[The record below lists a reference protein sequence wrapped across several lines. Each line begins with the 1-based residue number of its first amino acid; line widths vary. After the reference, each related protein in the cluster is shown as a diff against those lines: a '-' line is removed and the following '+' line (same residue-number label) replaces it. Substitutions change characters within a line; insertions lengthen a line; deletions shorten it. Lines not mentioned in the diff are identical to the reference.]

1 MKEKVNIW
9 KLCFIISIVIIVAL
23 LIWILNLKQNKKITE
38 NQTKSN
44 TSTSTSQSVK
54 NDSED
59 EEYDEEMKQIRINED
74 FSKEGT
80 VENLE
85 NVRWSNANIMQF
97 DDEMDIDIMLNN
109 ESQTEKIN
117 ATTLTVK
124 LLDKQGNVIKE
135 QDVEMKEI
143 PSNYGYTTL
152 NLSFDITEVMIIYD
166 IQIVAK

>member
-9 KLCFIISIVIIVAL
+9 KLCFIISIIVIVVL
-23 LIWILNLKQNKKITE
+23 LIWILNLKQDKKVTK
-38 NQTKSN
+38 NQTRSN
-44 TSTSTSQSVK
+44 TSSSTSQSAK
-54 NDSED
+54 KDSED
-59 EEYDEEMKQIRINED
+59 EEYNDMKQIRINED
-74 FSKEGT
+74 FSKDGT

-85 NVRWSNANIMQF
+85 NVRWTNANIMQF

-124 LLDKQGNVIKE
+124 LLDKQGKVIKE

-152 NLSFDITEVMIIYD
+152 NLKFDISEVMIIYD
-166 IQIVAK
+166 IKIIAK

>member
-1 MKEKVNIW
+1 MKEKSNIW
-9 KLCFIISIVIIVAL
+9 KICFIISIIIILVL
-23 LIWILNLKQNKKITE
+23 LIWILNLKQDKKVAKNDTG
-38 NQTKSN
+38 SN
-44 TSTSTSQSVK
+44 TSSSTSQSVK
-54 NDSED
+54 KDAED
-59 EEYDEEMKQIRINED
+59 EEFNDMKRIRINED

-85 NVRWSNANIMQF
+85 NVRWSNANIMQS

-143 PSNYGYTTL
+143 PANYGYTSL
-152 NLSFDITEVMIIYD
+152 NLNFEISEVMIIYD

>member
-9 KLCFIISIVIIVAL
+9 KLCFIISIIVIVVL
-23 LIWILNLKQNKKITE
+23 LIWILNLKQDKKVTK
-38 NQTKSN
+38 NQTRSN
-44 TSTSTSQSVK
+44 TSSSTSQSAK
-54 NDSED
+54 KDSED
-59 EEYDEEMKQIRINED
+59 EEYNDMKQIRINED
-74 FSKEGT
+74 FSKDGT

-85 NVRWSNANIMQF
+85 NVRWTNANIMQF

-124 LLDKQGNVIKE
+124 LLDKQGKVIKE

-152 NLSFDITEVMIIYD
+152 NLNFDITEVMIIYD
-166 IQIVAK
+166 IKIVAK

>member
-1 MKEKVNIW
+1 MKEKSNIW
-9 KLCFIISIVIIVAL
+9 KLCFIISIIIIVVL
-23 LIWILNLKQNKKITE
+23 LIWILNLKQDKKV
-38 NQTKSN
+38 TKNHTGSN
-44 TSTSTSQSVK
+44 TSSSTSQSAK
-54 NDSED
+54 KDSED
-59 EEYDEEMKQIRINED
+59 EEYNDMKQIRINED

-124 LLDKQGNVIKE
+124 LLDKQGKVIKE

-166 IQIVAK
+166 IKIVAK

>member
-1 MKEKVNIW
+1 MKEKTNIW
-9 KLCFIISIVIIVAL
+9 KICFIISIIIILVL
-23 LIWILNLKQNKKITE
+23 LIWILNLKQDKKVAKNHTG
-38 NQTKSN
+38 SN
-44 TSTSTSQSVK
+44 TSSSTSQSVK
-54 NDSED
+54 KDAED
-59 EEYDEEMKQIRINED
+59 EEFNDMKQIRINED

-85 NVRWSNANIMQF
+85 NVRWSNANIMQS

-143 PSNYGYTTL
+143 PANYGYTSL
-152 NLSFDITEVMIIYD
+152 NLKFEITEVMIIYD